1 VKCQTLDQFITIRS
15 PWLTVIGEHLTDE
28 QGQILHYW
36 RVEKADSVIILPL
49 SGERFYLTAPQY
61 RPGIGNS
68 TVDFPGGRVLANQ
81 DVTDAARQILLREQ
95 GLPEECIFSLQYLN
109 PGGWAINS
117 SFSNQR
123 LHAFVA
129 EIQPEAIAQ
138 AKNLGA
144 SYPVTQQGIT
154 DLLRDLDCLQCRA
167 VLLEWV
173 LHSQASSGSGPNGLR
188 GGNAA

>member
-1 VKCQTLDQFITIRS
+1 MKCQNLDQFIIIRS
-15 PWLTVIGEHLTDE
+15 PWLTLIGEHVKDAH
-28 QGQILHYW
+28 GQILHYW
-36 RVEKADSVIILPL
+36 RVEKADSVIILPV
-49 SGERFYLTAPQY
+49 SGERFYLPPPQY
-61 RPGIGNS
+61 RPGIGS
-68 TVDFPGGRVLANQ
+68 AAVDFPGGRVVANQ
-81 DVTDAARQILLREQ
+81 EVTEAARQILLREL
-95 GLPEECIFSLQYLN
+95 GLPEKHIPRLRYLN

-117 SFSNQR
+117 SFSNQK

-144 SYPVTQQGIT
+144 SFPVTHQGIK

-173 LHSQASSGSGPNGLR
+173 LHSQISSGSGPNELR